1 MRKKLL
7 ALAAIASVEAACKL
21 PDSERNEKAEE
32 CQSSWDFTEGG
43 RTITHYGFLPSKD
56 GTAHKTFNDTF
67 NFCQSHGLQ
76 SLVIHSQKH
85 QVDVIKNL
93 EEMIQGSGTGANMHS
108 NFWLSMER
116 DQITKEFNWKSWFK
130 IPTIYDDYVEGYCP
144 IDSNNGVEFWLT
156 KPDENS
162 ISEHCA
168 VMRIN
173 YPGVAE
179 NKNWES
185 TACSTDQN
193 GQLGESHGFICVE
206 DKAWKPIEE
215 SNCVVIFPT
224 TTTTTTT
231 TKTTSNGSGP
241 EGPDGSGEGS
251 GGGSTTQTSKTTSTK
266 DPTDPNPD
274 PNNPDNSSTSSSSTA
289 TTTTTTTLESED
301 VNVGIIIGGVL
312 GGLLFLALLI
322 FLIMRCLKPDNAV
335 EDEEDQIDMSA

>member
-1 MRKKLL
+1 
-7 ALAAIASVEAACKL
+7 L
-21 PDSERNEKAEE
+21 PDAERNGKAEE
-32 CQSSWDFTEGG
+32 CQSTWDFNGEG

-76 SLVIHSQKH
+76 SLVIHSKEH
-85 QVDVIKNL
+85 QTNVIAKL
-93 EEMIQGSGTGANMHS
+93 EAMIGDTGTGAQMHS

-116 DQITKEFNWKSWFK
+116 DQITKEFNWKSWFN

-144 IDSNNGVEFWLT
+144 IDSKNDVEFWLT
-156 KPDENS
+156 QPDENS

-173 YPGVAE
+173 YNVTDD
-179 NKNWES
+179 KNWES

-193 GQLGESHGFICVE
+193 GQLGESHGFVCIE
-206 DKAWKPIEE
+206 DKDWKPTEQ
-215 SNCVVIFPT
+215 SDCKVIFPT

-231 TKTTSNGSGP
+231 TKITTTSK
-241 EGPDGSGEGS
+241 DGSGGDSGS
-251 GGGSTTQTSKTTSTK
+251 GDGGGTATSTSKTTSTTR
-266 DPTDPNPD
+266 DPTEPTPD
-274 PNNPDNSSTSSSSTA
+274 PNNPDNNSSTSSSSTA
-289 TTTTTTTLESED
+289 TTTTSTTLEAED

-312 GGLLFLALLI
+312 GGLLFLGLLI

-335 EDEEDQIDMSA
+335 EDEEDEIDMSA